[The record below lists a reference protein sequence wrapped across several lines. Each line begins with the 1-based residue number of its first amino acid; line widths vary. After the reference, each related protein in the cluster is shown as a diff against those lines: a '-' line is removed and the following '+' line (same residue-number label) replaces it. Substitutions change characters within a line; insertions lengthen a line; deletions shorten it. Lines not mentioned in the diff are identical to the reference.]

1 MVLSYLQSASKDVVL
16 SPDFISLRNEL
27 QVKLGS
33 QEVLYNSNRSTKY
46 SENVIEKA
54 HSHNRKVSV
63 GYQEENFALSKYI
76 LIIFFIIFF

>member
-46 SENVIEKA
+46 SDNVIEKA